1 MSLQLPDYV
10 HGYATAPAP
19 AAYGYIVTE
28 TATFSDMSGS
38 FTVDV
43 WQDADSYNAG
53 KTRIDTIGLRLGSI
67 VREAAG
73 ETPAVRLATLEELLA
88 EEAFGAVFRSTG
100 STWRRHST
108 RRTGSSSPITRCSGG
123 SA

>member
-10 HGYATAPAP
+10 HNYAKTPAP

-43 WQDADSYNAG
+43 WQDVDSYSAG
-53 KTRIDTIGLRLGSI
+53 KSRIDTIGLRLGSI

-88 EEAFGAVFRSTG
+88 EEAFGAAFATIKDRLYEEAKKHPKLANATDV
-100 STWRRHST
+100 
-108 RRTGSSSPITRCSGG
+108 P
-123 SA
+123 